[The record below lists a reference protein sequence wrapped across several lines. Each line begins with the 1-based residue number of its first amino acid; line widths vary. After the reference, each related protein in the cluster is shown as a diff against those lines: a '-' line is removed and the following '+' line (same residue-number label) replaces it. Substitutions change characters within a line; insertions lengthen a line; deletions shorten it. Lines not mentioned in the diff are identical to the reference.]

1 MRTNRT
7 MWIGAMT
14 VVATLS
20 SGRAIAAE
28 GAHAAADAPT
38 ARRIVV
44 SLPDR
49 KLALIENDEIVSIYQ
64 VAVGSPHAPSPVG
77 TFNVVTRV
85 ANPTYYKPGKVIG
98 PGAANP
104 IGTRWIGLSA
114 KGYGI
119 HGTDSPKSI
128 GFAKSHGCIRL
139 RNEDVE
145 RLFERVRAGDV
156 VELHAE
162 RTDEIT
168 RLFAI
173 TK

>member
-7 MWIGAMT
+7 TWIGA
-14 VVATLS
+14 ATMAMALI

-28 GAHAAADAPT
+28 GARATDAPP

-49 KLALIENDEIVSIYQ
+49 KLALIENEAIVTIYS
-64 VAVGSPHAPSPVG
+64 VAIGAPRSPSPIG

-104 IGTRWIGLSA
+104 IGTRWIGLSV

-128 GFAKSHGCIRL
+128 GFAQSHGCIRL

-162 RTDEIT
+162 RNEELA
-168 RLFAI
+168 RLFAV